1 MDFIRLYYYLYH
13 IHIISTNHVL
23 IGLLYILFGFI
34 GGSLGWGLSIIIRLE
49 LGLPGFIICSSFS
62 YNSCITFHGI
72 LMTFFMIM
80 PLLIGGFGNLL
91 IPFIIG
97 ISDMIFPR
105 LNALSLWLVLNSILL
120 LFLSS
125 FIDGG
130 VNSGWTFYIPSSF
143 INYYSIDLLFFSLHI
158 IGLSSLLGSI
168 NFISSIFIS
177 YSIHS
182 FLSHYSI
189 IIHTVS
195 YTNLIFS
202 SYLNLSLFIW
212 SIIITSLLLIISVPV
227 LAACITMIIF
237 DRYINGCF
245 FDILRGGDVLLFQHL
260 FWFFGH
266 PEAYILILVGF
277 GIISEIISKFSQC
290 IIFGYDSMLLSL
302 FIIGILGCIVWGHHM
317 YIVGFDVDTRT
328 YFTSSTSIIAIP
340 TAIKIINWLCTIWS
354 SSIII
359 VNVVFIIYGFI
370 GFFSFGGIT
379 GLILASSIID
389 CILHDGYFVVGHFHY
404 VLSLAVVFSI
414 MVGIISYSRMV
425 GGWGYM
431 NDGNMIVWYGGI
443 SMIGCLNYIFMN
455 LHYLGIMGVARRM
468 MDIMVVYYGYY
479 NGGNIGVC
487 GMMGGV
493 IFVIMGV
500 I

>member
-1 MDFIRLYYYLYH
+1 
-13 IHIISTNHVL
+13 
-23 IGLLYILFGFI
+23 
-34 GGSLGWGLSIIIRLE
+34 
-49 LGLPGFIICSSFS
+49 
-62 YNSCITFHGI
+62 
-72 LMTFFMIM
+72 MIM

-130 VNSGWTFYIPSSF
+130 VNSGWTFYIPLSF

-189 IIHTVS
+189 IIHSSS
-195 YTNLIFS
+195 YNNVNSLIFS

-212 SIIITSLLLIISVPV
+212 SIIITSLLLIVSVPV

-277 GIISEIISKFSQC
+277 GIISEIISKYSQS
-290 IIFGYDSMLLSL
+290 IIFGFDSMLLSL

-340 TAIKIINWLCTIWS
+340 TAIKIINWLCTIWG
-354 SSIII
+354 SSIILM
-359 VNVVFIIYGFI
+359 NVVFIIYGFI

-414 MVGIISYSRMV
+414 MVGIISYSRII

-479 NGGNIGVC
+479 NGGNIGIC

-493 IFVIMGV
+493 VCIMMGV
-500 I
+500 L

>member
-1 MDFIRLYYYLYH
+1 
-13 IHIISTNHVL
+13 
-23 IGLLYILFGFI
+23 
-34 GGSLGWGLSIIIRLE
+34 
-49 LGLPGFIICSSFS
+49 
-62 YNSCITFHGI
+62 
-72 LMTFFMIM
+72 
-80 PLLIGGFGNLL
+80 
-91 IPFIIG
+91 
-97 ISDMIFPR
+97 
-105 LNALSLWLVLNSILL
+105 
-120 LFLSS
+120 
-125 FIDGG
+125 
-130 VNSGWTFYIPSSF
+130 
-143 INYYSIDLLFFSLHI
+143 
-158 IGLSSLLGSI
+158 
-168 NFISSIFIS
+168 
-177 YSIHS
+177 
-182 FLSHYSI
+182 
-189 IIHTVS
+189 
-195 YTNLIFS
+195 
-202 SYLNLSLFIW
+202 
-212 SIIITSLLLIISVPV
+212 
-227 LAACITMIIF
+227 MIIF

-266 PEAYILILVGF
+266 PEVYILILIGF

-354 SSIII
+354 SSIIL

-414 MVGIISYSRMV
+414 MVGIISYSRII

-455 LHYLGIMGVARRM
+455 LHYLGIMGIARRM

-479 NGGNIGVC
+479 NGGNIGIC

-493 IFVIMGV
+493 VFVIMGV
-500 I
+500 F